1 MDMSETYLAVQG
13 WVGTDIR
20 LREVSEGVSVAS
32 FRVAATPQQ
41 YNASTASWS
50 DRPTNWFTVEC
61 WRALAANVSQ
71 SMKRGQPVVV
81 TGRFRTTEW
90 RDDAGNPRSS
100 TVIEATA
107 VGHDLSKG
115 VATFTR
121 SDTRSQ
127 FPTSTEGS
135 SLRRSDEAPG
145 LASAATDEEDLPETP
160 IEQAA

>member
-13 WVGTDIR
+13 WVGSDIR
-20 LREVSEGVSVAS
+20 LKEVSEGVSVAS

-61 WRALAANVSQ
+61 WRALATNVAQ
-71 SMKRGQPVVV
+71 SMRRGYPVVV

-90 RDDAGNPRSS
+90 KDDAGNPRSS
-100 TVIEATA
+100 TVIEATS

-121 SDTRSQ
+121 SRAQ
-127 FPTSTEGS
+127 FPTPVEDPDVPRAAAEEDDLS
-135 SLRRSDEAPG
+135 EAP
-145 LASAATDEEDLPETP
+145 T
-160 IEQAA
+160 EQAA